1 MRFILGVCVFLKPTC
16 SVWSDD
22 SFAQNIPSLAF
33 MRSACPS
40 CFSTHAPRPRPS
52 FLSGIFGL
60 WSNGAGIRIVCR
72 AAPHAAFGRTDVAE
86 GGVRGPRPRLY
97 LSSNALQREWCTS
110 GGYRGLADPS
120 VYMLRM
126 LPRGECLP
134 VREGV
139 KPSRRRAQT
148 VRVSTDCKLSAAASV
163 KNTHPHSRHTFR
175 CCRTFSRACV
185 SALVSELVAY
195 SVHKVLEWRR

>member
-97 LSSNALQREWCTS
+97 ISSNALQREWSRS
-110 GGYRGLADPS
+110 GGYRGRADPP
-120 VYMLRM
+120 VYMLHM

-134 VREGV
+134 VRR
-139 KPSRRRAQT
+139 KRIKMSRRRAQT
-148 VRVSTDCKLSAAASV
+148 GSDQPGLEGFCCCIRGIYTPTRSTYVSYLSDI
-163 KNTHPHSRHTFR
+163 
-175 CCRTFSRACV
+175 SRACV
-185 SALVSELVAY
+185 SSLVS
-195 SVHKVLEWRR
+195 

>member
-148 VRVSTDCKLSAAASV
+148 GSSKHGLQAFCCCIREKYAPTQSTYVSLLSDIF
-163 KNTHPHSRHTFR
+163 P
-175 CCRTFSRACV
+175 CMCV
-185 SALVSELVAY
+185 SVGV
-195 SVHKVLEWRR
+195 